1 MYIGIDLGTSAV
13 KLLLMEK
20 DGEILNI
27 VSREY
32 PIAFPHPGWSEQ
44 DPADWWNAVKE
55 GIPAL
60 LHSFAH
66 ADCAQKLVKIKSET
80 RPDPKLAQ
88 KYNAEYA
95 VWKQLYPLLRPIEK
109 EL

>member
-44 DPADWWNAVKE
+44 APTDWWNTVKE

-80 RPDPKLAQ
+80 RPEAC
-88 KYNAEYA
+88 AEIQRQIRSLEAA
-95 VWKQLYPLLRPIEK
+95 VSAAETHRKGAVN
-109 EL
+109 